1 MQSILPR
8 AENEELA
15 QLALERRARFWTLCA
30 ALSTVLALNVFLG
43 IVGAILG
50 VAAARAARRGDIVAA
65 GTSLRWA
72 RMLTLIGITLFVLAA
87 SAAAIVFVLTVPR

>member
-1 MQSILPR
+1 MQSISPG
-8 AENEELA
+8 AEDRELA
-15 QLALERRARFWTLCA
+15 RLALERRARFWTLCA

-72 RMLTLIGITLFVLAA
+72 RMLTLIGIALFALAA
-87 SAAAIVFVLTVPR
+87 SAAVAIVVLTGRS